1 MMAPRVRQNF
11 RGSRAII
18 VAADGGGVDLL
29 ESFLTKLGLS
39 VERIGLLEPN
49 NVLLQAPARDE
60 DVFFI
65 DADLDLS
72 CLLHNGPP
80 ALQPSPVI
88 GIVGVEAPG
97 RLKGL
102 VNLGATAFLRKPIHV
117 GAIYAALYLGINNFT
132 KRRTLEL
139 QLEEHQQRR
148 RRRRHVV
155 KAIVLMMRELGI
167 DDDEAYARL
176 RRDSMRVRRSLED
189 FCDDYI
195 AARSMTTEGVAE
207 RLSCVTKRG
216 SP

>member
-1 MMAPRVRQNF
+1 MMVPRVQQNF
-11 RGSRAII
+11 RGSRAVIM
-18 VAADGGGVDLL
+18 AADGGGVDLL

-39 VERIGLLEPN
+39 VERVHLSDVNEVALERFS
-49 NVLLQAPARDE
+49 RDG

-72 CLLHNGPP
+72 CLFHNG
-80 ALQPSPVI
+80 ATAIQSHPVI

-97 RLKGL
+97 RLKAL
-102 VNLGATAFLRKPIHV
+102 VNFGATAFLRKPIHV
-117 GAIYAALYLGINNFT
+117 GAIYAALFLGVNNFT
-132 KRRTLEL
+132 KRRALEL

-148 RRRRHVV
+148 RRRRQVV

-189 FCDDYI
+189 HCDDYV
-195 AARSMTTEGVAE
+195 AVRSMRTEGVAE
-207 RLSCVTKRG
+207 RLPCVTKRG